1 MRTTLVGLA
10 AGFLVA
16 FMAMIMAFLWGAIM
30 AIPVML
36 LWDYTVPFLVPGAKE
51 LDYWHALTLYVL
63 CNLLF
68 KSGSSS
74 NSKSSD

>member
-1 MRTTLVGLA
+1 MRDTLINLA
-10 AGFLVA
+10 AGLVVA
-16 FMAMIMAFLWGAIM
+16 LMAMVLAFLWGTIM

-63 CNLLF
+63 CNLLL
-68 KSGSSS
+68 KSKTSTT
-74 NSKSSD
+74 SKD

>member
-1 MRTTLVGLA
+1 MRDTLVNLA
-10 AGFLVA
+10 AGLVVA
-16 FMAMIMAFLWGAIM
+16 LMAMIMAFLWGAIM

-51 LDYWHALTLYVL
+51 LDFWHALTLYVL

-74 NSKSSD
+74 KSKD

>member
-1 MRTTLVGLA
+1 MGDTFATLA
-10 AGFLVA
+10 AGLLVA
-16 FMAMIMAFLWGAIM
+16 FMAMVLAFLWGAVM

-68 KSGSSS
+68 KSGAS
-74 NSKSSD
+74 SKSKD

>member
-1 MRTTLVGLA
+1 MRDTLVNLA
-10 AGFLVA
+10 AGLVVA
-16 FMAMIMAFLWGAIM
+16 LMTMVLAFLWGAIM

-68 KSGSSS
+68 KSGASTT
-74 NSKSSD
+74 SKD